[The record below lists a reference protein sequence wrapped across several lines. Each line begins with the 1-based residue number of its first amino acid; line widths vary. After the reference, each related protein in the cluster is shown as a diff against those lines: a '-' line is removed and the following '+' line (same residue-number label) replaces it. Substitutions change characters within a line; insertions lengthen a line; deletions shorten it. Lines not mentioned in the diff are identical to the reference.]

1 MLSEVELAYVDVA
14 HPVPRYGPL
23 LQERSRINVA
33 AHACILDPGG
43 RLVHFLLIKL
53 AYRPATVQCRE
64 RPGSRVSL
72 SLSLYLS
79 ISLSLREFNDPVL
92 LPPPPSSSSS
102 VDAANSQES
111 RIGHDRCSH

>member
-1 MLSEVELAYVDVA
+1 MLSEVELAYAVY
-14 HPVPRYGPL
+14 VPRYGPL

-33 AHACILDPGG
+33 AHARILDPSG

-64 RPGSRVSL
+64 RPGSRASL
-72 SLSLYLS
+72 SLSLS
-79 ISLSLREFNDPVL
+79 PREFNDPVL

>member
-33 AHACILDPGG
+33 AHACILDPSG

-53 AYRPATVQCRE
+53 AYRPPSNVVSD
-64 RPGSRVSL
+64 PGARGSL
-72 SLSLYLS
+72 SL
-79 ISLSLREFNDPVL
+79 SLSLREFNDPVL

-102 VDAANSQES
+102 VDAANSQEP